1 MNEIAFIV
9 PGYNEAQS
17 VGSSLPRLYNFLESQ
32 NCNFEI
38 LFVDDA
44 SIDNTTT
51 LVNQLTKKFPK
62 IKILKLAINKGKGFA
77 VRQGML
83 NTNAQYRFFID
94 ADIVIS
100 FESIQTCI
108 DILRVGKCDVV
119 VGNRRSKMSV
129 AEGSTTF
136 SRRLGSSIFN
146 IFAKIILLPQI
157 EDTQCPIKGF
167 RGDVAEVVFE
177 SQIVPSYAFDVEV
190 LYRAIKTGYRISQV
204 PVKWQDIRPAVPL
217 PILLKVL
224 TNSLVDVV
232 RVRCKYE

>member
-17 VGSSLPRLYNFLESQ
+17 VGASLPRLYNFLESQ

-44 SIDNTTT
+44 SIDNTAT

-77 VRQGML
+77 IRQGML
-83 NTNAQYRFFID
+83 NTNAEYRFFID

-108 DILRVGKCDVV
+108 DILLVGKCDVV
-119 VGNRRSKMSV
+119 VGNRRAKMSV

-136 SRRLGSSIFN
+136 YRRLGSSIFN

-167 RGDVAEVVFE
+167 RGDVAEVIFE

-217 PILLKVL
+217 PMLLKVL